1 MKKKMLNQRTFFCV
15 CSFIILLIV
24 VISARNVS
32 GSIIYVAK
40 NSDNKF
46 QFCFENLIYGNTKLT
61 YLIDNPETKMYFTQG
76 TNIRV
81 SGVIEQEIH
90 TTPIAIMSL
99 ILALTIGLGSIAI
112 SIFIPNVT
120 TRKWILI
127 GLSLLLIISSIL
139 FFTSSVFLEKLMKN
153 IANELFGGTSIESEY
168 KNCEIN
174 GIVARGIWIIV
185 CAVITLGSAFIKEN
199 KPKNDLKSLD
209 YNEVKQIE

>member
-1 MKKKMLNQRTFFCV
+1 
-15 CSFIILLIV
+15 
-24 VISARNVS
+24 
-32 GSIIYVAK
+32 
-40 NSDNKF
+40 
-46 QFCFENLIYGNTKLT
+46 
-61 YLIDNPETKMYFTQG
+61 MYFTQG

-99 ILALTIGLGSIAI
+99 IFALTIGLGSIVI

-139 FFTSSVFLEKLMKN
+139 FFTSSAFLEKLMKN
-153 IANELFGGTSIESEY
+153 IANELFGGTSMESEY

-174 GIVARGIWIIV
+174 GIVGRGIWIIV

-199 KPKNDLKSLD
+199 KSKNDLKSLD

>member
-1 MKKKMLNQRTFFCV
+1 MKKRIFDKRTFFCI

-81 SGVIEQEIH
+81 SGVIEQEIDAI
-90 TTPIAIMSL
+90 PIAIASL
-99 ILALTIGLGSIAI
+99 IVALTIGLGSIAV
-112 SIFIPNVT
+112 SIFISNAA
-120 TRKWILI
+120 TRKRILI
-127 GLSLLLIISSIL
+127 GLSLLLIISAIL
-139 FFTSSVFLEKLMKN
+139 FFTSAAFSEKLMKN
-153 IANELFGGTSIESEY
+153 IANKLFGGTSIESEY

-174 GIVARGIWIIV
+174 GIVTRGIWIIV

-199 KPKNDLKSLD
+199 KEKNDLKSLD
-209 YNEVKQIE
+209 YNEVKQFE